1 MKIAY
6 YGPMSLHNLHLSY
19 KCIISLI
26 FLLNTFLLSQEIS
39 TGNILEDH
47 DKAVEGILSDEIKK
61 QTEII
66 NKALAKQSNDV
77 LFAQATY
84 SFLGIIGTIILEGNN
99 SNPVNFIPIIIG
111 HTIVPL
117 REMREINNS
126 AEPKSLKKMRKSRVR
141 VNAMLG
147 SIPLIKWG
155 IVMIR
160 TPKALFDSIF

>member
-1 MKIAY
+1 MKHYIIILILFSTF
-6 YGPMSLHNLHLSY
+6 SL
-19 KCIISLI
+19 
-26 FLLNTFLLSQEIS
+26 TQEAS

-61 QTEII
+61 QTKII
-66 NKALAKQSNDV
+66 NKSLAKQSNEV
-77 LFAQATY
+77 LFAQAGY
-84 SFLGIIGTIILEGNN
+84 SFMGIIGTIILEGNN
-99 SNPVNFIPIIIG
+99 SNPANFIPIIIG

-126 AEPKSLKKMRKSRVR
+126 AEPESLKKMRKSRVR

>member
-1 MKIAY
+1 MKHYIIILILFSTF
-6 YGPMSLHNLHLSY
+6 SLA
-19 KCIISLI
+19 
-26 FLLNTFLLSQEIS
+26 QEAS

-61 QTEII
+61 QTKII
-66 NKALAKQSNDV
+66 NKSLAKQSNEV
-77 LFAQATY
+77 LFAQAGY
-84 SFLGIIGTIILEGNN
+84 SFMGIVGTIILEGNN
-99 SNPVNFIPIIIG
+99 SNPANFIPIIIG

-126 AEPKSLKKMRKSRVR
+126 AEPESLKKMRKSRVR

>member
-1 MKIAY
+1 MKHYIIILILFSTF
-6 YGPMSLHNLHLSY
+6 SLA
-19 KCIISLI
+19 
-26 FLLNTFLLSQEIS
+26 QEAS

-61 QTEII
+61 QTKII
-66 NKALAKQSNDV
+66 NKSLAKQSNEV
-77 LFAQATY
+77 LFAQAGY
-84 SFLGIIGTIILEGNN
+84 SFMGIIGTIILEGNN
-99 SNPVNFIPIIIG
+99 SNSANFIPIIIG

-126 AEPKSLKKMRKSRVR
+126 AEPESLKKMRKSRVR